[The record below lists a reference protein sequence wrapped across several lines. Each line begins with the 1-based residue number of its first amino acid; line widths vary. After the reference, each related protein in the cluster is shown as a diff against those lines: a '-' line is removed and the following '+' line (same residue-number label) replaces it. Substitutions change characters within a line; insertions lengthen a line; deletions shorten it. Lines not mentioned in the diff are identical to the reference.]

1 MNIAEIMLNNYQS
14 INPSLKTITLNTCVT
29 WVKTSLC
36 FFFLVFF
43 SDKGLLAVAQLIS
56 AEAMYKVV
64 INLDMTHVQYEQIIN
79 NCSAQSTVPRH
90 LQLLKAALKINRK
103 EPKIQR
109 LLSAL
114 RESDENTIATKIEA
128 LYKNKMSLS
137 KSNLSKEMQTVVSN
151 TMEDTTISGKD

>member
-1 MNIAEIMLNNYQS
+1 M
-14 INPSLKTITLNTCVT
+14 
-29 WVKTSLC
+29 C

-114 RESDENTIATKIEA
+114 RESDENTIAKKIEA
-128 LYKNKMSLS
+128 LYCNKTSLS
-137 KSNLSKEMQTVVSN
+137 RSNLLKEMQTVVSN

>member
-43 SDKGLLAVAQLIS
+43 LDKGLLAVARLIS
-56 AEAMYKVV
+56 PDAMYRVV
-64 INLDMTHVQYEQIIN
+64 INLDMMHAQYEQIMSN
-79 NCSAQSTVPRH
+79 YSALPTVSRH
-90 LQLLKAALKINRK
+90 LQLLKAALEINRK

-114 RESDENTIATKIEA
+114 RESDENTIAKKIEA
-128 LYKNKMSLS
+128 LYCNKMSLS
-137 KSNLSKEMQTVVSN
+137 RSNLLKEMQTVVSN
-151 TMEDTTISGKD
+151 TMEDTTISRKD

>member
-1 MNIAEIMLNNYQS
+1 MLNNYQS

-43 SDKGLLAVAQLIS
+43 SDKGLLAVAQSIS
-56 AEAMYKVV
+56 PEAMYKVF
-64 INLDMTHVQYEQIIN
+64 INLDMTNVQYEHIIN
-79 NCSAQSTVPRH
+79 NSSAQSTVPRH
-90 LQLLKAALKINRK
+90 LQLLKAALEINGK

-109 LLSAL
+109 LLTAL

-128 LYKNKMSLS
+128 LYKNRMSLS